1 MSDVV
6 PHLVIYRQDLRLR
19 IEMNTAP
26 NRLRLTLRV
35 LTEASI
41 TLSTQ
46 SSPQT
51 TLLLLRSH
59 QQNSPSP
66 LSIPHL
72 THRHPVTSPASP
84 PTCLD
89 SRTSLTRAARNQKSK
104 HQAVQTMLVRKAPA
118 TRRPVVRLH
127 STTVRRTMA
136 TVTRWISMH
145 QLTRTHLSPTKHARP

>member
-19 IEMNTAP
+19 IEMSTAP
-26 NRLRLTLRV
+26 NRLRLTLRA

-51 TLLLLRSH
+51 TLLLLRSL
-59 QQNSPSP
+59 QYNSPSP
-66 LSIPHL
+66 LNIPHL
-72 THRHPVTSPASP
+72 THRHPVTSPASL

-104 HQAVQTMLVRKAPA
+104 RRAVQTMLVRKVPA

-136 TVTRWISMH
+136 TVTRWISMRQH
-145 QLTRTHLSPTKHARP
+145 TRTHLSQTKHARP